1 MTEIPKNFDEYEKL
15 FSFSTRYDDIG
26 VWADPNGYTIEVTD
40 GRRDAYYK
48 VTKDDVRKL
57 NVELGFDP
65 DLDFIEML
73 KKIKAQ
79 SRAGKFYEVLRDNV
93 KTDFV
98 WFSGF

>member
-1 MTEIPKNFDEYEKL
+1 
-15 FSFSTRYDDIG
+15 
-26 VWADPNGYTIEVTD
+26 
-40 GRRDAYYK
+40 
-48 VTKDDVRKL
+48 VRKL